1 MPVQIGRKESDFSN
15 PLGLLSDCHRRIE
28 RFLGVLV
35 QVAARPEGSRLTEAE
50 REALEN
56 ALAYFRNSAPKHTAD
71 EEESLFPRLRKTGSA
86 EAALKC
92 LAELEDDHQAAAQDH
107 ELVDALGRRW
117 IESGELAADELH
129 HLRDALARL
138 SSTYTRH
145 IATEDREL
153 FPLAARL
160 LPPDQLA
167 QVGREM
173 AERRAVR
180 REREERK

>member
-1 MPVQIGRKESDFSN
+1 MPVEIGRKESDFSN

-35 QVAARPEGSRLTEAE
+35 QIAGRPAGSQLAEAE
-50 REALEN
+50 RESLEK

-71 EEESLFPRLRKTGSA
+71 EEESLFPRLRQTGSA

-92 LAELEDDHQAAAQDH
+92 LAELEDDHQAAARDH

-117 IESGELAADELH
+117 IGIGALTADD
-129 HLRDALARL
+129 LRQLREALARL
-138 SSTYTRH
+138 SNTYARH

-153 FPLAARL
+153 FPLAARV

-173 AERRAVR
+173 AERRQPG
-180 REREERK
+180 ERK